1 MRKLLLIVA
10 AVATVSGCATV
21 NKQPLATASAK
32 ILRGQTVAQ
41 TKRPLPD
48 FAAMTAGKA
57 AFAVVGAALMIS
69 EGNSLIAN
77 NKVSDPADTI
87 AAGLAKA
94 LEANHGA
101 KLADVKIAVNTAE
114 VGDVADAAHT
124 AARFVVD
131 VQTINWSFG
140 YFPTDWAHYRV
151 IYTARARLIDTAS
164 KSTVAE
170 GFCKRIPESN
180 ANAPTYDELTGN
192 GAALLKRE
200 LLIAAE
206 DCVKTL
212 ESEML
217 AL

>member
-1 MRKLLLIVA
+1 MRKLLLVVA
-10 AVATVSGCATV
+10 AAAAVSGCATV
-21 NKQPLATASAK
+21 NRQPIAVAAAK
-32 ILRGQTVAQ
+32 ELSGQTVAQ
-41 TKRPLPD
+41 TRRPPPD

-57 AFAVVGAALMIS
+57 AFALVGAALMIS
-69 EGNSLIAN
+69 EGNALIASN
-77 NKVSDPADTI
+77 NVSDPADTI
-87 AAGLAKA
+87 AANLVKA
-94 LEANHGA
+94 LEAAHGA
-101 KLADVKIAVNTAE
+101 RPTEQRIAVSATE
-114 VGDVADAAHT
+114 VGDIAEAART

-151 IYTARARLIDTAS
+151 IYAAKARVIDAAS

-192 GAALLKRE
+192 EAARLKKE

-206 DCVKTL
+206 ECVKTL
-212 ESEML
+212 KSEML